1 MNVKLINI
9 IIFILILV
17 LLPRLLSS
25 LGFPKIIV
33 FVHFFLTCS
42 VFGLL
47 FQKIVS
53 IKDNRKLLLI
63 IVMFLFVSF
72 LSFIWNKAGLINFIL
87 GNLLLISPFMFF
99 LISQSF
105 QWEEEDLYKMEVFIF
120 TFILIHLF
128 FSFFQYFV
136 LGLKHDDVEG
146 VFLGMGAGGHLAGA
160 VATLSIFW
168 LYRIRWISNVFKGVL
183 ATCLLSVLILSDS
196 KQVIVVLGLSLGI
209 YVILASKGIIEKI
222 RLVLLGLTSIAL
234 LYIVAITIF
243 PGLLIYLQ
251 DDKILL
257 GLLQKISVFPRII
270 ELYEDNLNWLIGL
283 GPGHSVSRLGTMLP
297 DYPILTEGLGATQS
311 NVTGQILAAKQD
323 HYLSNSVTGSSLFAL
338 EFTFAGVWGDY
349 GIVGLLLYIS
359 MLIKVWQV
367 YCKETK
373 AAKYLI
379 ITIFVYG
386 VVFTWVE
393 EPPFMFFIFA
403 YISYTMQQTSCLN
416 IRKSDSI
423 Y

>member
-17 LLPRLLSS
+17 LLPRLLTS

-33 FVHFFLTCS
+33 FLHFFFTCS

-53 IKDNRKLLLI
+53 IQDNRKLLVI
-63 IVMFLFVSF
+63 IVMFVFICF
-72 LSFIWNKAGLINFIL
+72 LSFIWNQAGIINFIL
-87 GNLLLISPFMFF
+87 GNLLLVSPFMFF

-105 QWEEEDLYKMEVFIF
+105 VWDEQDLYRMEVFIF
-120 TFILIHLF
+120 TFILIHLL

-136 LGLKHDDVEG
+136 LDLKHDDVEG

-160 VATLSIFW
+160 IATLSIFW
-168 LYRIRWISNVFKGVL
+168 LYRISWISKVFKGFL
-183 ATCLLSVLILSDS
+183 AVCLLSVLILSDS

-209 YVILASKGIIEKI
+209 YVIVASKGFFEKI
-222 RLVLLGLTSIAL
+222 KLVLLGLSSITL

-251 DDKILL
+251 DDKILV
-257 GLLQKISVFPRII
+257 GLLQKFSVFPRVI
-270 ELYEDNLNWLIGL
+270 ELYEDNLNWLIGV

-297 DYPILTEGLGATQS
+297 DYSILTEGLGATQS
-311 NVTGQILAAKQD
+311 NVTENILAAKQN
-323 HYLSNSVTGSSLFAL
+323 HYLSNSVSGSSLFAL

-349 GIVGLLLYIS
+349 GVLGLFLYICI
-359 MLIKVWQV
+359 LVKIWQV
-367 YCKETK
+367 YCNKIK
-373 AAKYLI
+373 VAKYLI

-403 YISYTMQQTSCLN
+403 YISYTMQQTRFLN
-416 IRKSDSI
+416 IRKSTST